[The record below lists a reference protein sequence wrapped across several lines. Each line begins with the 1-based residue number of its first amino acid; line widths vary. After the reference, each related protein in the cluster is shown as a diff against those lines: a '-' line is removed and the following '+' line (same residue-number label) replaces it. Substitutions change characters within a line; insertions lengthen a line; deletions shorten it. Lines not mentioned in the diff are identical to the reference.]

1 MLLAEANSFLV
12 MTSAVVVYLE
22 VVLLYQQCDIQQQA
36 LLVKRPEARRHT
48 PIVHLGQVHLHIC
61 PRHNTPGG
69 MKESE
74 VQEQVG
80 GRRRGHVKKIRT
92 DLSGHNTE
100 PGYSGL
106 DRT

>member
-22 VVLLYQQCDIQQQA
+22 VVLLYQQCDIQQQT

-80 GRRRGHVKKIRT
+80 RTETGSCKKKSEQISQVT
-92 DLSGHNTE
+92 TLNPATAV
-100 PGYSGL
+100 
-106 DRT
+106 